1 MKSPLRR
8 VLPVLLVLTAAAFAA
23 EPPKAP
29 LAVAVFEFQSPEDG
43 VRDMGAKVAT
53 LLGADF
59 ATDARFIS
67 VERAELDKALGEQEL
82 GLSGTISQESAA
94 KVGQLTGAR
103 LLVSGRVMKAD
114 RETIIVAKIIGT
126 ETSRVFAEKATL
138 APNASLADTVAAL
151 QKKLATLAL
160 DNSAALVATPEDP
173 AAQIARLKTALGDKP
188 RRAVSVSI
196 PEQHFGRPV
205 VDPAAETELSL
216 LLKECGFTLVDAKS
230 SVKPDIEIVG
240 EAFSERGL
248 QKGNLIG
255 CRARIEVKVRRM
267 SDGVILSAD
276 RQVGVAVDLAEHV
289 AAKSALQS
297 AARDLAM
304 RVLSAAA
311 N

>member
-1 MKSPLRR
+1 MKF
-8 VLPVLLVLTAAAFAA
+8 VLLPALFVIIATATIAA
-23 EPPKAP
+23 EPAKAP
-29 LAVAVFEFQSPEDG
+29 LAIAVFEFQSPEES
-43 VRDMGAKVAT
+43 VRDLGTKVST
-53 LLGADF
+53 LLGAEF
-59 ATDARFIS
+59 AADTRFIS

-103 LLVSGRVMKAD
+103 LLVTGRVMKAD
-114 RETIIVAKIIGT
+114 RDTIIVAKLIGT

-138 APNASLADTVAAL
+138 TPTGSMADTVAAL
-151 QKKLATLAL
+151 EKKLAALAL
-160 DNSAALVATPEDP
+160 ENATALVATTEDP
-173 AAQIARLKTALGDKP
+173 GAQIARLKQSLEGKP
-188 RRAVSVSI
+188 RKAVSVSI

-216 LLKECGFTLVDAKS
+216 LLKECGFSLVDAKS
-230 SVKPDIEIVG
+230 AIKPDVEIVG

-255 CRARIEVKVRRM
+255 CRARVEVKVRRL

-297 AARDLAM
+297 AARALAD
-304 RVLSAAA
+304 RVIPAVA

>member
-1 MKSPLRR
+1 MRAT
-8 VLPVLLVLTAAAFAA
+8 LLAILLATAATVLAA
-23 EPPKAP
+23 EPPKSP
-29 LAVAVFEFQSPEDG
+29 LAVAVFEFHSPEDG

-59 ATDARFIS
+59 AADARFIS

-138 APNASLADTVAAL
+138 APNASLSDTVAAL

-160 DNSAALVATPEDP
+160 DNSAALTATPPDP
-173 AAQIARLKTALGDKP
+173 AEQIAKLLKALEGKP
-188 RRAVSVSI
+188 RKAVSVSI
-196 PEQHFGRPV
+196 PEQHFGRPA

-216 LLKECGFTLVDAKS
+216 MLKECGFSLVDAKS
-230 SVKPDIEIVG
+230 AIRPDIEITG

-255 CRARIEVKVRRM
+255 CRARVEVKVRRL

-297 AARDLAM
+297 AARTLAD
-304 RVLSAAA
+304 RVIIALA

>member
-1 MKSPLRR
+1 MKTTF
-8 VLPVLLVLTAAAFAA
+8 LPVLLAIAATAFAGDPA
-23 EPPKAP
+23 RAP
-29 LAVAVFEFQSPEDG
+29 LAVAVFEFVSPEES
-43 VRDMGAKVAT
+43 VRDMGVKVAT

-59 ATDARFIS
+59 AADARFIS

-103 LLVSGRVMKAD
+103 LIVSGRVMKAD
-114 RETIIVAKIIGT
+114 RETIIVAKLIGT
-126 ETSRVFAEKATL
+126 ETSRVFAEKTTL

-160 DNSAALVATPEDP
+160 DNAAVLVATPPDP
-173 AAQIARLKTALGDKP
+173 GAQIAKLKQALEGKP
-188 RRAVSVSI
+188 RKAVSVSI

-205 VDPAAETELSL
+205 VDPAAETELSF
-216 LLKECGFTLVDAKS
+216 LLKECGFSLVDAKS
-230 SVKPDIEIVG
+230 AIKPDIEIVG

-255 CRARIEVKVRRM
+255 CRARVEVKVRRV

-289 AAKSALQS
+289 AAKSALQA
-297 AARDLAM
+297 AARDLAV
-304 RVLSAAA
+304 RVVMAVA

>member
-1 MKSPLRR
+1 MKTAI
-8 VLPVLLVLTAAAFAA
+8 LTALLLTTAAFAA
-23 EPPKAP
+23 DPPKAP
-29 LAVAVFEFQSPEDG
+29 LAVAVFEFQSPDEG
-43 VRDMGAKVAT
+43 VREVGAKVST

-59 ATDARFIS
+59 AADARFLT

-94 KVGQLTGAR
+94 KVGHLTGAR
-103 LLVSGRVMKAD
+103 VLVTGRVMKAD

-126 ETSRVFAEKATL
+126 ETSRVFAEKATV
-138 APNASLADTVAAL
+138 AANVSLSETVTAL

-160 DNSAALVATPEDP
+160 DNAAALVAAPEDP
-173 AAQIARLKTALGDKP
+173 AALVAKIKQALGDKP

-205 VDPAAETELSL
+205 VDPAAETELMF
-216 LLKECGFTLVDAKS
+216 LLKECGFSLVDAKS
-230 SVKPDIEIVG
+230 GVRPDVEITG

-248 QKGNLIG
+248 QKGGLIA
-255 CRARIEVKVRRM
+255 CRARVEVKVRRL

-289 AAKSALQS
+289 AAKSALQA
-297 AARDLAM
+297 AARDLAL
-304 RVLSAAA
+304 RVIAAA
-311 N
+311 VN